1 MRIARTVGR
10 RAAEAGP
17 LPLVTP
23 RWLALAL
30 FVLPAALAAQAPAA
44 PRIRI
49 VVYQFTPAAQD
60 STSSAL
66 ARRTTRALVARLA
79 LDSAFEVLGR
89 STDSTARRPKPQF
102 AIIGGV
108 VIHGRESRADLRVL
122 DLANVQVI
130 TRKTVAI
137 EDPYSPD
144 APMLTGAHLARLV
157 REHFIR

>member
-1 MRIARTVGR
+1 
-10 RAAEAGP
+10 
-17 LPLVTP
+17 VTP

-30 FVLPAALAAQAPAA
+30 FVLPAALAAQAPATR
-44 PRIRI
+44 RIRI

-66 ARRTTRALVARLA
+66 ARRTTRALVARLSV
-79 LDSAFEVLGR
+79 DSAFEVLGR
-89 STDSTARRPKPQF
+89 PDSTARRPRPQF
-102 AIIGGV
+102 AIIGSV
-108 VIHGRESRADLRVL
+108 VIQGRDGRADLRVL

-144 APMLTGAHLARLV
+144 APILTGAHLARLV